1 MQVMDIEQ
9 NRKSLRHG
17 AISSLKE
24 RIATMKHLYEYDK
37 VIRPL
42 TQNEWDKLQKC
53 LDEIAEKLNRKDGDG
68 K

>member
-1 MQVMDIEQ
+1 
-9 NRKSLRHG
+9 
-17 AISSLKE
+17 
-24 RIATMKHLYEYDK
+24 MKHLYEYDK